1 MLRCTRNRGVKQDIN
16 QGPKPV
22 VETWPSSHAQG
33 RGNQDRQ
40 PKASEWRPEDV
51 VEDECGT
58 TDADNRVDSCK
69 GWTDVK
75 MPGRFIL
82 GV

>member
-1 MLRCTRNRGVKQDIN
+1 MLHCTRNRGVKQNIN
-16 QGPKPV
+16 QGPKLV

-33 RGNQDRQ
+33 RGNRDRQ
-40 PKASEWRPEDV
+40 PEASEWRAEDV
-51 VEDECGT
+51 LEDGCGT
-58 TDADNRVDSCK
+58 VDADNRVDFCK
-69 GWTDVK
+69 GGTDVK